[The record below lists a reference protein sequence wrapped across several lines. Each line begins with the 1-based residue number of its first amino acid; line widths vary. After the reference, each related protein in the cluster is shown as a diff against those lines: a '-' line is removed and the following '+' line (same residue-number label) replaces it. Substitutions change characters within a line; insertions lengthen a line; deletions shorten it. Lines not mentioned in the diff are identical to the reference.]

1 MKRIICLIMALVLC
15 ISAFSGL
22 SSTAYA
28 ANTTSP
34 WAYSSTPT
42 RAIYYKSPVMT
53 GNDVKWVQQ
62 ALNISINAN
71 LVVDGSFGPASKK
84 AVIQFQKRYGLTQD
98 GSFGPASRAKMV
110 SVLNGMGYYAN
121 GSVPSSGNT
130 QSWLW
135 PTSVKKTSCVFAD
148 KYYHTSHWHRGIDIP
163 CSQGTSV
170 YASRPGTVTVLPY
183 DSARGYCMVIDHGDG
198 YYSEY
203 QHLKKGSFKVS
214 TGDYVQQG
222 TVIALTGNTGSGGY
236 HLHFEIMNLGKTGL
250 GASYKSYFSSFAKYV
265 NVNPKNSGVTITS
278 TNVIRVSTASGVPM
292 AAPRRSGSYL
302 VDDYGIT
309 YIFK

>member
-62 ALNISINAN
+62 ALNITINAN

-84 AVIQFQKRYGLTQD
+84 AVIQFQRRYGLTQD

-110 SVLNGMGYYAN
+110 SVLNGMGYYENVNTSALTVEQVKRQITN
-121 GSVPSSGNT
+121 TYAAALRASGRSSFSGMCGLYVRYQLSVLGLTNYSQDTDCSGNGNKFVGNIKAGV
-130 QSWLW
+130 
-135 PTSVKKTSCVFAD
+135 TSTGFTKTKESGGRYCVANIVSE
-148 KYYHTSHWHRGIDIP
+148 YGGANLYNIVISYPHQYGYTNSN
-163 CSQGTSV
+163 
-170 YASRPGTVTVLPY
+170 PGAGHVVFIHAIINNTV
-183 DSARGYCMVIDHGDG
+183 
-198 YYSEY
+198 YYSDNY
-203 QHLKKGSFKVS
+203 KV
-214 TGDYVQQG
+214 G
-222 TVIALTGNTGSGGY
+222 
-236 HLHFEIMNLGKTGL
+236 
-250 GASYKSYFSSFAKYV
+250 
-265 NVNPKNSGVTITS
+265 NVNEGGVLTKSVTAFDTAYSNS
-278 TNVIRVSTASGVPM
+278 
-292 AAPRRSGSYL
+292 
-302 VDDYGIT
+302 YGNAVGAVW
-309 YIFK
+309 FHK

>member
-1 MKRIICLIMALVLC
+1 MKRTICMILTVALCLTLF
-15 ISAFSGL
+15 AGL
-22 SSTAYA
+22 SLTASA

-34 WAYSSTPT
+34 WSYSATPT

-53 GNDVKWVQQ
+53 GNDVRWVQQ
-62 ALNISINAN
+62 ALNLTVNAG
-71 LVVDGSFGPASKK
+71 LSVDGSFGPASKAATVK
-84 AVIQFQKRYGLTQD
+84 FQKQYGLTQD

-110 SVLNGMGYYAN
+110 SVLNSMGYYAN
-121 GSVPSSGNT
+121 GTTPASNAT
-130 QSWLW
+130 WLW

-148 KYYHTSHWHRGIDIP
+148 NYYHTSHWHRGIDIP

-170 YASRPGTVTVLPY
+170 YASRAGVVTILPY
-183 DSARGYCMVIDHGDG
+183 DSSRGYCMVIDHGDG

-203 QHLKKGSFKVS
+203 QHLKQGSFKVS

-250 GASYKSYFSSFAKYV
+250 SASYKSYFNSYSKYV
-265 NVNPKNSGVTITS
+265 NVNPSNTGVTITS
-278 TNVIRVSTASGVPM
+278 TNVIRVSTASGVPT
-292 AAPRRSGSYL
+292 AAPKRNGNYL
-302 VDDYGIT
+302 VDAYGIN